1 MRCIACVSVLHIIAI
16 GSTLFRLFYRHRT
29 RRLWWDDYTAIIPLV
44 MECMYLT
51 VLWLRVFE
59 RGLSLSIRLNYRN
72 SLTLFFRP
80 WALRFKGKDRASL
93 VIHGLFYHRH
103 MVCLFALLVTQ
114 IHQKPYS
121 RWTRISLGLAIARII
136 PRWEPVRKFTMGVVC
151 AFGGTY
157 VICLSLSVSHC
168 VKDKTWH
175 RPGIP
180 IVSCGSKPL
189 GIMGTCSTSFPFVS
203 QRLFANLI
211 FACFSGYYI

>member
-1 MRCIACVSVLHIIAI
+1 MSSRLVQLCFVSSIDIVLAACGGTIIP
-16 GSTLFRLFYRHRT
+16 RLFLL
-29 RRLWWDDYTAIIPLV
+29 LWNACTSQFSGFGSSK
-44 MECMYLT
+44 
-51 VLWLRVFE
+51 RVCPCRYIF
-59 RGLSLSIRLNYRN
+59 NYRN

-80 WALRFKGKDRASL
+80 WAFRFKGKDRASL